1 MQCLSCGDEM
11 RLIAVA
17 DDQELLLPGYLPH
30 TFACAACNELE
41 TRLLFTRERPVAV
54 APAREV
60 QPTQQPIRMTAWEQA
75 IAKLRNH
82 QVVLSG
88 QAEVRKAAGRAS
100 EFNRQWDG
108 ALPQRKSSSLLR
120 RRGGRRQP
128 LGACDREAAPC
139 PGFRALGRN

>member
-108 ALPQRKSSSLLR
+108 ALPQSKSSSLLR
-120 RRGGRRQP
+120 RRA
-128 LGACDREAAPC
+128 GADSLWARAIAKLRPV
-139 PGFRALGRN
+139 PGSER